1 MHKSVEEFRFEETQG
16 HTGLFPL
23 TCVLSEK
30 SCMEHNLETSDLV
43 QAPCS
48 YRCKMYIDVYID
60 GLQLVPG
67 VSGIESAWSHT

>member
-1 MHKSVEEFRFEETQG
+1 MHKSVEEFRLKKHRGMQG
-16 HTGLFPL
+16 SFHWH
-23 TCVLSEK
+23 VSLSEK
-30 SCMEHNLETSDLV
+30 GCMEHNLETSDLV

-67 VSGIESAWSHT
+67 VSRIESTWSHT